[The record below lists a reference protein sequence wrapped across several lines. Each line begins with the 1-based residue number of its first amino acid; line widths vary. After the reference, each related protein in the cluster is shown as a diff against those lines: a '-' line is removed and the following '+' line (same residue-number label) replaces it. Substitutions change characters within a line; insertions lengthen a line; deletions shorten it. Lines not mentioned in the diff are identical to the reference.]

1 MSDWDLL
8 TPGIGLTSI
17 GIVGV
22 GISLAGIAKTF
33 IDGMHAVSLLT
44 LFIGLIFLSAG
55 IFKDGFPRS
64 PKAKSATFITLG
76 FLVTFGVAAAV
87 TVSTTV
93 PSIFAYIGLMMVVAI
108 PATVIIVASYKESPY
123 VKAIA
128 VIFIAAAVVG
138 GGTFYVFGLVSP
150 KAPSEQEAVR
160 GQEGGGNTS
169 SSSENQSAAKS
180 VDSGSASNATG
191 SSSGPVVSVSI
202 LPGASAQ
209 GNPSYDPAILN
220 VSKGDSIEWTNNDN
234 TPHTVTSSVDEGQT
248 FDSSLIMAGDTFLL
262 QTSDLS
268 DDSYDYFC
276 TLHPFMK
283 ASFVFDGSNATTNG
297 NQSNLNSSTTT
308 NGNQSNLN
316 SSVTN
321 VSSTSPDS
329 QLKLMQYSGN
339 SLGGMDYTSTSLVNK
354 INHIG

>member
-33 IDGMHAVSLLT
+33 VEGMHAVALLT

-64 PKAKSATFITLG
+64 PRAKSATFITLG

-93 PSIFAYIGLMMVVAI
+93 PSIYTYIGLMMVISI

-123 VKAIA
+123 VKAIT
-128 VIFIAAAVVG
+128 VIFISAAVVG
-138 GGTFYVFGLVSP
+138 AGTFYIFGFVSP
-150 KAPSEQEAVR
+150 KVPPQEGAVQ
-160 GQEGGGNTS
+160 GQGGGGNS
-169 SSSENQSAAKS
+169 SSVSGNESAAEVGS
-180 VDSGSASNATG
+180 SGNITNTTG
-191 SSSGPVVSVSI
+191 SSSGPIVNVSI

-209 GNPSYDPAILN
+209 GNPSFDPAVLN

-234 TPHTVTSSVDEGQT
+234 TPHTVTSSADEGKT
-248 FDSSLIMAGDTFLL
+248 FDSSVIMPDDTFIL
-262 QTSDLS
+262 QTSDLGEER
-268 DDSYDYFC
+268 YDYFC

-283 ASFVFDGSNATTNG
+283 ASFVFNGSNSTSNSNQSNLNPSITTNGSSGG
-297 NQSNLNSSTTT
+297 NQSNLNPT
-308 NGNQSNLN
+308 
-316 SSVTN
+316 VTK
-321 VSSTSPDS
+321 VSSISTNSPMT
-329 QLKLMQYSGN
+329 LVRYS
-339 SLGGMDYTSTSLVNK
+339 SY
-354 INHIG
+354 